1 MEHHSF
7 LYGALAVFSLLTLA
21 SGIHVFSRWI
31 GIPFA
36 VGLLLGG
43 IILSL
48 LESVFSLG
56 FFEYFHFSPE
66 IVFYV
71 FLPTLIFE
79 SAYHMNFRHFRRIFR
94 EVTVLA
100 TFGLFLATGI
110 VGFGLHYFLNIPL
123 GVSLLFGALISAT
136 DPVAVLAIFKEIH
149 APEKLETIVDGESL
163 LNDATAL
170 VLFQF
175 LLGMV
180 VFKEITLTTTG
191 TAMEIFNFIISLVEG
206 VGVGLGFGIIF
217 SYAIAKSKTK
227 GVQLTLSLV
236 LAHIT
241 FLVAEGLLGVSG
253 ILATVIAAFVMG
265 NLGRRKLQKET
276 KKSFTEIWQFLGF
289 ISNALIFML
298 LGLKIGQ
305 IDFTLYWKQILVVSA
320 IILIFARPISV
331 YFSFFLTNLTR
342 SGKDKI
348 SPAYQTV
355 VMWGGIRGALAAA
368 AVLLIPET
376 FEYAELLQALTA
388 GIILVTFLLNGLS
401 ISWLVKKLRVIDFSR
416 LEKIQHLDAKIL
428 ISEKL
433 SLYLQSL
440 LDRKYISTKSCK
452 ILLKKYEKERD
463 QSLEFLAEIKGNTK
477 CVREIEKLL
486 SHYALGIE
494 KRTYKNL
501 FALGEITEERFV
513 PLIGSILR
521 QIDYLEQDILP
532 EERKETHKVAT
543 EIPKQCDFCKIISI
557 LLSKKLAKNWFKIY
571 QKNKILSRMMHYRA
585 RRIASW
591 RVIYDFRKLK
601 SGHTLFQ
608 KSHIIAKIIKRYEGW
623 NENSESKIAQMET
636 EFPEIIMAERLRMA
650 EQECFRKEH
659 EIEREFFEK
668 GFLNQKV
675 FEEMEEEVEKKE
687 IACCRRKGYDLFTL

>member
-7 LYGALAVFSLLTLA
+7 LYGALAIFSLLTFA
-21 SGIHVFSRWI
+21 SGLHAFSRWI

-43 IILSL
+43 IALSL
-48 LESVFSLG
+48 LESIFSLS

-79 SAYHMNFRHFRRIFR
+79 SAYHMNFRHFRKIFR

-100 TFGLFLATGI
+100 TFGLFVATAI
-110 VGFGLHYFLNIPL
+110 VGFGLNYFLDIPL

-175 LLGMV
+175 FLGLV
-180 VFKEITLTTTG
+180 VLKEITLTTES
-191 TAMEIFNFIISLVEG
+191 TAIEIFNFIVSLIEG
-206 VGVGLGFGIIF
+206 VGVGFLFGVIF
-217 SYAIAKSKTK
+217 SYAIAKAKTK

-265 NLGRRKLQKET
+265 NLGRRKLKTEV
-276 KKSFTEIWQFLGF
+276 KRSFTEIWQFLGF
-289 ISNALIFML
+289 ISNALIFIL

-305 IDFTLYWKQILVVSA
+305 IDFTLYWKP
-320 IILIFARPISV
+320 ILIVSGVVLILSRPISV
-331 YFSFFLTNLTR
+331 YLSFLTTNLTR
-342 SGKDKI
+342 KTKDKI
-348 SPAYQTV
+348 SFSYQHI

-376 FEYAELLQALTA
+376 FQYAELLQALTV
-388 GIILVTFLLNGLS
+388 GVILVTFLLNGLT
-401 ISWLVKKLRVIDFSR
+401 ISWLVRKLKIIDFSK

-428 ISEKL
+428 ICDEL
-433 SLYLQSL
+433 SLYLDSL
-440 LDRKYISTKSCK
+440 LKRKYISKKSHD
-452 ILLKKYEKERD
+452 ILLKKYEQEKV
-463 QSLEFLAEIKGNTK
+463 QSLDFLAKIKGRTT
-477 CVREIEKLL
+477 CTREIEKLL

-494 KRTYKNL
+494 KRTYKRL
-501 FALGEITEERFV
+501 FSLREITEERFLA
-513 PLIGSILR
+513 LIGSILR
-521 QIDYLEQDILP
+521 QIDYLEQDVLP

-543 EIPKQCDFCKIISI
+543 EIPQECQLNKIITNLI
-557 LLSKKLAKNWFKIY
+557 PKKIIENWFNSY
-571 QKNKILSRMMHYRA
+571 QKEKILSRMMHYRA

-591 RVIYDFRKLK
+591 RVIHDFEKLK
-601 SGHTLFQ
+601 HDHTLFK
-608 KSHIIAKIIKRYEGW
+608 KSQIVAKIIDRYKSW
-623 NENSESKIAQMET
+623 NKNSELKIAQMEKD
-636 EFPEIIMAERLRMA
+636 FPEIITEERLRMA

-659 EIEREFFEK
+659 ELEREFFDK

-675 FEEMEEEVEKKE
+675 FEEMEEEVDKKE
-687 IACCRRKGYDLFTL
+687 VACCRETKYDLF